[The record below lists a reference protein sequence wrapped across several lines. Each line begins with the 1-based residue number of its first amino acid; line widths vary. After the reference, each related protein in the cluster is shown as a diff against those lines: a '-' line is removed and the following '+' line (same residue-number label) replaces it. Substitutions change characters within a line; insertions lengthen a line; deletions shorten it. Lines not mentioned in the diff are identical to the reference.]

1 MSHYLSNKAL
11 ERIQGHTPP
20 RSVEDLVETLK
31 SKIFD
36 LHSNGHMDAI
46 AHQEL
51 NTLAT
56 DFLLFADAVS
66 DDGR

>member
-1 MSHYLSNKAL
+1 MSHYLSNKAI
-11 ERIQGHTPP
+11 ERIQEHTPP
-20 RSVEDLVETLK
+20 RSVEDLVEALK
-31 SKIFD
+31 SKIFY
-36 LHSNGHMDAI
+36 LYSNGHMDAI